1 MRQTEVIYDP
11 AAAAA
16 ALDPVR
22 ARILRELAE
31 PASASTLAGR
41 LNLGRQNVNHH
52 LRALEAHGLVEL
64 VEERRKGNMIERVMR
79 AVASAFVVAPPAWSL
94 LAPDPARTPDRL
106 SAHWL
111 LALGAR
117 LVREVGTL
125 VSGAERAGRRVA
137 TFAVDG
143 EIRFATAEQRA
154 AFSRELTEAVADLV
168 ARYHDESA
176 RDGRPHRLVFGLH
189 PVVPS
194 EDGTES

>member
-1 MRQTEVIYDP
+1 MRQTEVINDP

-22 ARILRELAE
+22 AKILRELAE
-31 PASASTLAGR
+31 PASASTLAAR
-41 LNLGRQNVNHH
+41 LGLGRQNVNHH

-79 AVASAFVVAPPAWSL
+79 AVADGFVITPPAWSL

-117 LVREVGTL
+117 LVRDVGTL

-137 TFAVDG
+137 TFAVEG
-143 EIRFATAEQRA
+143 EIRFASAERRA
-154 AFSRELTEAVADLV
+154 AFSRELTEAVAGLV
-168 ARYHDESA
+168 ARYHDEST
-176 RDGRPHRLVFGLH
+176 RDGRAHRLVIGLH
-189 PVVPS
+189 PAVPAKEATTS
-194 EDGTES
+194 

>member
-1 MRQTEVIYDP
+1 MRQTEVINDP

-22 ARILRELAE
+22 ARMLRELAE

-64 VEERRKGNMIERVMR
+64 VEERRKGNMTERVMR
-79 AVASAFVVAPPAWSL
+79 AVAGAFVVAPPAWSL
-94 LAPDPARTPDRL
+94 LAPDPARMPDRL

-125 VSGAERAGRRVA
+125 VSGAERAGQRVA

-143 EIRFATAEQRA
+143 EIRFATAERRA
-154 AFSRELTEAVADLV
+154 AFSHELTEAVADLV
-168 ARYHDESA
+168 TRYHDESA
-176 RDGRPHRLVFGLH
+176 REGRAHRLVIGLH
-189 PVVPS
+189 PAVPADNEEAS
-194 EDGTES
+194 